1 MATSNRGNTSSRFD
15 FGSDLAPDDIRTAS
29 LGDLLHEIN
38 TDFLP
43 KSGTV
48 FDIKSLETVLRFLR
62 SISGQDLR
70 SVTQKHALST
80 LKTVK
85 LLFKHSRDSDSH
97 LMRLITLPGG
107 NTPATMDFMMSPP
120 TQETADVRERISLII
135 SALESEIDPNEVERI
150 KAICDPTLLR
160 EAYRKQTNELVD
172 SVLLTHIH
180 IDDDLLKEADKHLAD
195 QTRRFMKF
203 AGPFSREPRLHVA
216 LYTYLKLFDYVHRLH
231 FEVTTKL
238 SIPNDRG
245 VGSKRIDFDRLSK
258 VLSERFDRTITKT
271 TNFMSMSDMK
281 WFFNEYDSDIAH
293 LASEATGFKYNKRDV
308 TNDRNRAIVAL
319 QLYLLKAGLPNEVNE
334 CPLGVVHVIAAFS
347 AILHQRKTKSNLTK
361 TSKKY
366 SQGNTTPQKQLDAL
380 ISEKTETD
388 HLTWTTG
395 FIYLERVTWYVH
407 ALLER
412 KDKSDS
418 HNAFQIKQSD
428 LMLTVYMTL
437 DHMQI
442 WEHIS
447 SYRDYMV
454 RSAHSFIALHGLRSV
469 KYRRMHGN

>member
-1 MATSNRGNTSSRFD
+1 MKKTNRDKPTSRFD
-15 FGSDLAPDDIRTAS
+15 FGNHIDSSSAKTATIS
-29 LGDLLHEIN
+29 ELLQEIN
-38 TDFLP
+38 TDFRP
-43 KSGTV
+43 ESGTV
-48 FDIKSLETVLRFLR
+48 FNRKSLETVLRFL
-62 SISGQDLR
+62 G
-70 SVTQKHALST
+70 SVSEQAFLSVKETYPLTT

-85 LLFKHSRDSDSH
+85 LLFKHSRYSDSH
-97 LMRLITLPGG
+97 LIRLIEPPGG
-107 NTPATMDFMMSPP
+107 NTTATVDFMMSPP
-120 TQETADVRERISLII
+120 TPVTEDVKERISLIV
-135 SALESEIDPNEVERI
+135 SALEREIDPEEVEAI
-150 KAICDPTLLR
+150 KAICNPRQLR

-195 QTRRFMKF
+195 QTRKFMKF
-203 AGPFSREPRLHVA
+203 SGPFSREPRLHVA
-216 LYTYLKLFDYVHRLH
+216 LYTYLKLLDYTHRLH
-231 FEVTTKL
+231 FEVKTKL

-245 VGSKRIDFDRLSK
+245 VGNKRINFDRLCK
-258 VLSERFDRTITKT
+258 ALSEHFDRPIMKT
-271 TNFMSMSDMK
+271 TNFMTMSDMA
-281 WFFNEYDSDIAH
+281 WFFDEYASDIAR
-293 LASEATGFKYNKRDV
+293 LVTEATGFKYNKRDV
-308 TNDRNRAIVAL
+308 TSDRKRAIAAL
-319 QLYLLKAGLPNEVNE
+319 QLYLFKAGLPNEVNE

-347 AILHQRKTKSNLTK
+347 AVLHQRKTKSKLTK

-366 SQGNTTPQKQLDAL
+366 SQGNTTPQKQLDAV
-380 ISEKTETD
+380 ISKKSK
-388 HLTWTTG
+388 HLTWTAS

-437 DHMQI
+437 DHAQI

-454 RSAHSFIALHGLRSV
+454 RSAHDFIALNELQAV
-469 KYRRMHGN
+469 KYRRTQGN